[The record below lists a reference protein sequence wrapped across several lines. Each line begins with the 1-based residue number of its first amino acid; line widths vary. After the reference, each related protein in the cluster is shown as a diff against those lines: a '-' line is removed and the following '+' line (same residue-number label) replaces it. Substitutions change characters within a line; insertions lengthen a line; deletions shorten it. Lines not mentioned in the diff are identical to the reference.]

1 MKRRGGM
8 KVRFAVQK
16 EDERGRMGG
25 KGGGGFTVSNNISYR
40 VTTLGRWSYIDT
52 N

>member
-1 MKRRGGM
+1 M

-25 KGGGGFTVSNNISYR
+25 KGGGGGLLYQTI
-40 VTTLGRWSYIDT
+40 
-52 N
+52 

>member
-1 MKRRGGM
+1 MKGRGGM

-25 KGGGGFTVSNNISYR
+25 KGGGVLLYQTI
-40 VTTLGRWSYIDT
+40 
-52 N
+52 

>member
-1 MKRRGGM
+1 MKGRGGM

-25 KGGGGFTVSNNISYR
+25 KEGGGGGLLYQTI
-40 VTTLGRWSYIDT
+40 
-52 N
+52 

>member
-1 MKRRGGM
+1 M

-25 KGGGGFTVSNNISYR
+25 KEGGGGGFNVSNDINNR
-40 VTTLGRWSYIDT
+40 VTMLGRWSYIDT

>member
-1 MKRRGGM
+1 MKGRGGM

-25 KGGGGFTVSNNISYR
+25 KGGGGVYCIKQYKLPSNDA
-40 VTTLGRWSYIDT
+40 W
-52 N
+52 

>member
-1 MKRRGGM
+1 MRGRGGM

-25 KGGGGFTVSNNISYR
+25 KEGGGGVYCIKQYKLPSNDA
-40 VTTLGRWSYIDT
+40 W
-52 N
+52 

>member
-1 MKRRGGM
+1 MKGRGGM

-25 KGGGGFTVSNNISYR
+25 KGGGFYCIKQYKLPSNDA
-40 VTTLGRWSYIDT
+40 W
-52 N
+52 